1 MKIRKLLYL
10 VILLALIFGGYKYI
24 SYKTSNQYKLQEV
37 GYSKEETNIIID
49 KLKEEPITFL
59 LSQEYSE
66 KVAPIIQEKYFVE
79 GKLEAYLSYQN
90 KKPEMS
96 IKDVISVVNA
106 GADKEFYS
114 DVKKVDTSKGNL
126 MLVNKF
132 NNLDEHFKFDD
143 IVPISLQY
151 AYNGHSIRKEVLEK
165 FVDMWHAANK
175 LDLTLIVNSSYRD
188 HEFQTE
194 LYELYVSMDGVAE
207 ADLYSARPGYSEHQT
222 GLALDLSAYGSSIDD
237 FGQTDEFVWMK
248 ENAHKYGFILR
259 YPEGKEHI
267 TGYGYEPWHY
277 RYVGKEVAE
286 KIRNLNIT
294 FDEYYELYL
303 K

>member
-24 SYKTSNQYKLQEV
+24 SYKNSNQYKLQEV

-49 KLKEEPITFL
+49 KLKEKPITFL

-79 GKLEAYLSYQN
+79 GKLEAYLSYQS

-114 DVKKVDTSKGNL
+114 DVKKADTSKGNL

-132 NNLDEHFKFDD
+132 NNLDQHFKFDD

-286 KIRNLNIT
+286 KIRNLDIT